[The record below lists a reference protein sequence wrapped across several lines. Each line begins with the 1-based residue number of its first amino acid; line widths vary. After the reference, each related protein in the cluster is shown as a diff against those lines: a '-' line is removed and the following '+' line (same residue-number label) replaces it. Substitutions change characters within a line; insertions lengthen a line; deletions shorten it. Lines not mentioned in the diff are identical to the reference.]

1 MTDDSN
7 TMKKKRFILEDF
19 NERAIKF
26 VEALFHTWSA
36 QDQEDYYSPGKYKD
50 KKKAE
55 PKI

>member
-1 MTDDSN
+1 
-7 TMKKKRFILEDF
+7 MKKKRFILEDF